1 MKKINKFKSIFLKT
15 AISLGPVSSLAI
27 LMSCFSNSNHTQFKT
42 QQDNPLHFET
52 ENDNTIDF
60 RVIFGP
66 TDPRTKALNTIF
78 EKWNE
83 KSEVKDKQSGFLPVK
98 LEPAIGVNYVKDQ
111 SNLITFLQVK
121 DTKKLPNLT
130 LNYPALAANLNK
142 YGMLLDLNSQSDLAQ
157 TIKNSYDERFLA
169 ETKNLPEIDQN
180 TLAFLPILKTSRA
193 LLLDKPVLSYILE
206 SAKTSANFKIS
217 ESDKTRVKN
226 LDPKK
231 TDLEYIKKV
240 WGNYKSFPSDQGGF
254 DGYTFSFEKFNNY
267 KDLIDFLSRV
277 RKSFPDA
284 EKGSQTEQVKFLLGL
299 NDTATLFFFTSFAQA
314 DGQYE
319 NSSYF
324 KNLDGSSLNYTNLFD
339 ETTTSHQN
347 TKKAYEILVDLVKNK
362 LLGPTSGRTKA
373 SEFLKNH
380 QLVFAITS
388 TSDYSRNFEKQG
400 QNFLRLKVNTKTFDY
415 PVGSKS
421 KIWKIVS
428 EENMPANAIAKV
440 HQILDNSTGY
450 VYEGNSFSVTGNDI
464 FLSKTDDTDLIQK
477 IKEAIK
483 SKPNLN
489 RFNFLAIDPDF
500 DEWIAHNNKVDSQ
513 TSSLYVESP
522 KNKIKLIN
530 QTENALLF
538 SKSHQ
543 KLNEDEL
550 EFLNEPSKT
559 QQSNKFNI
567 VTSQGPS
574 LIGFYNNPT
583 ENEATLNFIK
593 WFISEKVEFNGPN
606 KQKMVVTPSD
616 FLAFS
621 ASNINPTKSNLESSF
636 DQNPAFAKNNAFKVA
651 FEQFQNQLKNPE
663 KYRVFTEPAGID
675 SNVFREA
682 TLNSVSQLY
691 SQFLGN
697 PNLNLEFGTFLKILK
712 ENIGASVKLNKE
724 KTEKNTQK

>member
-1 MKKINKFKSIFLKT
+1 MEKINKFKSIFLKT
-15 AISLGPVSSLAI
+15 AISLGAVSSLAI
-27 LMSCFSNSNHTQFKT
+27 LTSCFSNSNHTELKSQK
-42 QQDNPLHFET
+42 DNPLHFET
-52 ENDNTIDF
+52 ENDSTIDF
-60 RVIFGP
+60 RVIFGA
-66 TDPRTKALNTIF
+66 TDNRTKALKSIF

-83 KSEVKDKQSGFLPVK
+83 KSEVTNKQAGFLPVK
-98 LEPAIGVNYVKDQ
+98 LENIAANYIDDQ
-111 SNLITFLQVK
+111 TNLVTFLEVK

-130 LNYPALAANLNK
+130 LNYPALAASLNK
-142 YGMLLDLNSQSDLAQ
+142 HGMLLDLNSQSDLAE
-157 TIKNSYDERFLA
+157 TIKNSYDERFLVEA
-169 ETKNLPEIDQN
+169 KNLPEIDQN
-180 TLAFLPILKTSRA
+180 TLPFLPILKTSKA
-193 LLLDKPVLSYILE
+193 LLLDKPVLSYILD
-206 SAKTSANFKIS
+206 SAKTSPNFKIS
-217 ESDKTRVKN
+217 ESDKTRVEN

-254 DGYTFSFEKFNNY
+254 EGYTFSFEKFNNY

-284 EKGSQTEQVKFLLGL
+284 EKGDQKEQVKFLLGL
-299 NDTATLFFFTSFAQA
+299 NDTAALFFFVSFAQA

-324 KNLDGSSLNYTNLFD
+324 KDLDGSSLNYANLFD
-339 ETTTSHQN
+339 ESTTNHQN
-347 TKKAYEILVDLVKNK
+347 TKKAYEILVNLVKNK
-362 LLGPTSGRTKA
+362 LLGPTSGRTRA

-415 PVGSKS
+415 QVGSKS
-421 KIWKIVS
+421 KIWKIVA

-450 VYEGNSFSVTGNDI
+450 VYEGNSFSVTGNEI
-464 FLSKTDDTDLIQK
+464 FLSKTDNKDLIEK
-477 IKEAIK
+477 IKNAIK
-483 SKPNLN
+483 SEPNLN
-489 RFNFLAIDPDF
+489 RFNFLAIDPNF
-500 DEWIAHNNKVDSQ
+500 DKWINDRVKEESQ
-513 TSSLYVESP
+513 TSSLYVESA

-530 QTENALLF
+530 QPENAFIF
-538 SKSHQ
+538 SGSPQ

-559 QQSNKFNI
+559 QESNKFNI

-574 LIGFYNNPT
+574 LIGFYNNPL
-583 ENEATLNFIK
+583 ENEATLNFVK
-593 WFISEKVEFNGPN
+593 WFISEKIEFDGPN
-606 KQKMVVTPSD
+606 NKKMVVTPSD

-636 DQNPAFAKNNAFKVA
+636 DENPAFAANNAFKVA
-651 FEQFQNQLKNPE
+651 YEQFQNQLKNPE

-675 SNVFREA
+675 SNVFRKA
-682 TLNSVSQLY
+682 TLGSVSQLY
-691 SQFLGN
+691 NQFLGN
-697 PNLNLEFGTFLKILK
+697 PNLNLEFNTFLKILK
-712 ENIGASVKLNKE
+712 DNIGASVKLNKD

>member
-27 LMSCFSNSNHTQFKT
+27 LTSCFSNSNHTELKSQK
-42 QQDNPLHFET
+42 DNPLHFET

-66 TDPRTKALNTIF
+66 TDNRTKALKAIF

-83 KSEVKDKQSGFLPVK
+83 KSEVKDKQAGFLPVK
-98 LEPAIGVNYVKDQ
+98 LENIAANYINDQ
-111 SNLITFLQVK
+111 TNLITLLEVK

-142 YGMLLDLNSQSDLAQ
+142 HGMILDLNSQSDLAQ

-180 TLAFLPILKTSRA
+180 TLPFLPILKTSKA

-206 SAKTSANFKIS
+206 SAKTSTNFKIS
-217 ESDKTRVKN
+217 ESDKTRVEN

-240 WGNYKSFPSDQGGF
+240 WGQYKSFPSDQGGF

-284 EKGSQTEQVKFLLGL
+284 EKGSQTEKVNFLLGL
-299 NDTATLFFFTSFAQA
+299 NDTAALFFFVAFAQA
-314 DGQYE
+314 DGEYE

-339 ETTTSHQN
+339 ETSTNHQN
-347 TKKAYEILVDLVKNK
+347 AKKAYEILVDLVKNK
-362 LLGPTSGRTKA
+362 LLGPTSGTTKA

-450 VYEGNSFSVTGNDI
+450 VYEGNSFSVTGNEI
-464 FLSKTDDTDLIQK
+464 FLSKTDDADLIQK

-489 RFNFLAIDPDF
+489 RFNFLAIDSDF
-500 DEWIAHNNKVDSQ
+500 DKWINDRLKEESN
-513 TSSLYVESP
+513 TSSLYVESE
-522 KNKIKLIN
+522 KNKVKLIN
-530 QTENALLF
+530 QPENAFIF
-538 SKSHQ
+538 SGSPK

-559 QQSNKFNI
+559 QESNKFNI

-583 ENEATLNFIK
+583 ENEATLNFVK
-593 WFISEKVEFNGPN
+593 WFISEKIEFNGANN
-606 KQKMVVTPSD
+606 KKMVVTPSD

-621 ASNINPTKSNLESSF
+621 ASNINPTKANLESNF
-636 DQNPAFAKNNAFKVA
+636 DENPAFAANNAFKVA
-651 FEQFQNQLKNPE
+651 YEQFQNQLKNPE

-675 SNVFREA
+675 SNVFRKA
-682 TLNSVSQLY
+682 TLGSISQLY
-691 SQFLGN
+691 NQFLAN
-697 PNLNLEFGTFLKILK
+697 PNLNLEFDTFLKILK
-712 ENIGASVKLNKE
+712 QNIGASVKLNKE

>member
-1 MKKINKFKSIFLKT
+1 MEKINKFKSIFLKT

-27 LMSCFSNSNHTQFKT
+27 LTSCFSNANHTELKSQK
-42 QQDNPLHFET
+42 DNPLHFET

-66 TDPRTKALNTIF
+66 TDPRTQALSAIF
-78 EKWNE
+78 EKWNQ
-83 KSEVKDKQSGFLPVK
+83 KSEVKDKQAGFLPVK
-98 LEPAIGVNYVKDQ
+98 LEPSAANYIDDQ
-111 SNLITFLQVK
+111 TNLVTFLEVK

-130 LNYPALAANLNK
+130 LNYPALAASLNK
-142 YGMLLDLNSQSDLAQ
+142 HGMILDLNSQSDLAE
-157 TIKNSYDERFLA
+157 TIKNSYDERFLV
-169 ETKNLPEIDQN
+169 ETKNVPGIDQN
-180 TLAFLPILKTSRA
+180 TLAFLPILKTSKA

-206 SAKTSANFKIS
+206 SAKTSPNFKIS
-217 ESDKTRVKN
+217 ESDKTRVEN

-240 WGNYKSFPSDQGGF
+240 WGEYKSFSSDQGGF

-284 EKGSQTEQVKFLLGL
+284 EKGNQTEKVNFLLGL
-299 NDTATLFFFTSFAQA
+299 NDTAALFFFVAFAQA
-314 DGQYE
+314 DGEYE
-319 NSSYF
+319 KSSYF
-324 KNLDGSSLNYTNLFD
+324 KNLDGASLNYTNLFD
-339 ETTTSHQN
+339 EATKNHQN
-347 TKKAYEILVDLVKNK
+347 TKKAYEILSDLVKNK
-362 LLGPTSGRTKA
+362 LLGPTSGRTRA

-421 KIWKIVS
+421 KIWKIVN

-450 VYEGNSFSVTGNDI
+450 VYEADTFSVKENDI
-464 FLSKTDDTDLIQK
+464 FLSKTDDKDLIEK
-477 IKEAIK
+477 IKNAIK
-483 SKPNLN
+483 SKTNLN
-489 RFNFLAIDPDF
+489 SFNFLAIDPDF
-500 DEWIAHNNKVDSQ
+500 DKWVADKTKEDSQ
-513 TSSLYVESP
+513 TSSLYVESA
-522 KNKIKLIN
+522 KNKVKLFN
-530 QTENALLF
+530 QPENTFIF

-559 QQSNKFNI
+559 QESNKFNI

-574 LIGFYNNPT
+574 LIGFYNNEV

-593 WFISEKVEFNGPN
+593 WFISEKIEFDGPN
-606 KQKMVVTPSD
+606 NKKMTVTPSD

-621 ASNINPTKSNLESSF
+621 ASNINPTKANLESNF

-651 FEQFQNQLKNPE
+651 YEQFQNQLKNPE

-675 SNVFREA
+675 SNTFRKA
-682 TLNSVSQLY
+682 TLGSVSQLY
-691 SQFLGN
+691 NQFLAN
-697 PNLNLEFGTFLKILK
+697 PNLNLEFNTFLKILK
-712 ENIGASVKLNKE
+712 DNIGASVKLNKD

>member
-27 LMSCFSNSNHTQFKT
+27 LMSCFSNSNHTELKSQK
-42 QQDNPLHFET
+42 DNPLHFET

-60 RVIFGP
+60 RIIFGP
-66 TDPRTKALNTIF
+66 TDNRTKALKAIF

-83 KSEVKDKQSGFLPVK
+83 KSEVKDKQAGFLPVK
-98 LEPAIGVNYVKDQ
+98 LENIAANYINDQ
-111 SNLITFLQVK
+111 TNLITLLEVK

-142 YGMLLDLNSQSDLAQ
+142 HGMILDLNSQSDLAQ

-180 TLAFLPILKTSRA
+180 TLPFLPILKTSKA

-206 SAKTSANFKIS
+206 SAKTSPNFKIS
-217 ESDKTRVKN
+217 ESDKTRVEN

-240 WGNYKSFPSDQGGF
+240 WGQYKSISSDQGGF

-284 EKGSQTEQVKFLLGL
+284 EKGSQTEKVNFLLGL
-299 NDTATLFFFTSFAQA
+299 NDTAALFFFVAFAQA
-314 DGQYE
+314 DGEYE

-324 KNLDGSSLNYTNLFD
+324 KNLDGSSLNYANLFD
-339 ETTTSHQN
+339 ETSTNHQN
-347 TKKAYEILVDLVKNK
+347 AKKAYEILVDLVKNK
-362 LLGPTSGRTKA
+362 LLGPTSGTTKA

-450 VYEGNSFSVTGNDI
+450 IYEGNSFSVTGNEI
-464 FLSKTDDTDLIQK
+464 FLSKTDDADLIQK
-477 IKEAIK
+477 IKDAIK

-489 RFNFLAIDPDF
+489 RFNFLAIDSDF
-500 DEWIAHNNKVDSQ
+500 DKWINDRLKDESN
-513 TSSLYVESP
+513 TSSLYVQSE
-522 KNKIKLIN
+522 KNKVKLIN
-530 QTENALLF
+530 QPENAFIF
-538 SKSHQ
+538 SGSPK

-559 QQSNKFNI
+559 QESNKFNI

-583 ENEATLNFIK
+583 ENEATLNFVK
-593 WFISEKVEFNGPN
+593 WFISEKIEFDGPN
-606 KQKMVVTPSD
+606 NKKMVVTPSD

-621 ASNINPTKSNLESSF
+621 ASNINPTKANLESNF
-636 DQNPAFAKNNAFKVA
+636 DENPAFAANNAFKVA
-651 FEQFQNQLKNPE
+651 YEQFQNQLKNPE

-675 SNVFREA
+675 SNVFRKA
-682 TLNSVSQLY
+682 TLGSISQLY
-691 SQFLGN
+691 NQFLAN
-697 PNLNLEFGTFLKILK
+697 PNLNLEFDTFLKILK
-712 ENIGASVKLNKE
+712 QNIGASVKLNKE